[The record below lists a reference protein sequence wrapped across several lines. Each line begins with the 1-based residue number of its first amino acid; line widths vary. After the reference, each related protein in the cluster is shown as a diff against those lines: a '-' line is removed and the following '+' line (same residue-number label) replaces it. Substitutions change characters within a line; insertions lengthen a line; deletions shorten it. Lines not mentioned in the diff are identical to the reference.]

1 MKKSLWLTLLAAGF
15 TLSSFAQKAS
25 AGLDANT
32 LLWRISGKN
41 LSKPS
46 YIFGTMHMICASDI
60 ELSDSLKNA
69 IRHSDRVY
77 LELDMDDMW
86 QMMGAM
92 MHMNMKGDT
101 TLSDLLSPEDYKKV
115 KTYFKE
121 HSSMI
126 PFSLMERY
134 KPLLVESMIMEQSS
148 SCDNM
153 IVIEKL
159 VMDEAKQNSKEIKG
173 LETFDY
179 QLGIFDKIPYKM
191 QAQQLVKM
199 VNDADSGK
207 TDDENEIKIL
217 TDAYRKQEINKMD
230 ELTKDDPS
238 IGEFTDILLYDRN
251 ANWAKKLQELMQ
263 NSSLVV
269 AVGAG
274 HLPGKKGVLNLLKE
288 AGYKVEPVKNEMIKA
303 KEEII
308 KKKTK
313 QI

>member
-1 MKKSLWLTLLAAGF
+1 MKKSFWLTFLAATG
-15 TLSSFAQKAS
+15 LVISSFAQKTSTA
-25 AGLDANT
+25 LDANT

-41 LSKPS
+41 LAKPS
-46 YIFGTMHMICASDI
+46 YIFGTMHMICADDI
-60 ELSDSLKNA
+60 ELSDSLKEA
-69 IRHSDRVY
+69 IKSSDKVY

-86 QMMGAM
+86 QMMSAM

-115 KTYFKE
+115 KAYFKE

-126 PFSLMERY
+126 PFSLMEKY

-148 SCDNM
+148 ACDNM

-159 VMDEAKQNSKEIKG
+159 VMDEAKQNDKEIKG

-179 QLGIFDKIPYKM
+179 QLGIFDRIPYKM

-199 VNDADSGK
+199 VDDAKSGK
-207 TDDENEIKIL
+207 SDDGNEIKIL

-230 ELTKDDPS
+230 ELTKEDPS

-251 ANWAKKLQELMQ
+251 ANWSKKLQELMQ
-263 NSSLVV
+263 NNSLVV

-274 HLPGKKGVLNLLKE
+274 HLPGKKGVLNLLRE
-288 AGYKVEPVKNEMIKA
+288 AGYTVEPVKNEMIK
-303 KEEII
+303 
-308 KKKTK
+308 KKTK

>member
-1 MKKSLWLTLLAAGF
+1 MKKSFWLTLLAAGF
-15 TLSSFAQKAS
+15 TLSSLAQKTSS
-25 AGLDANT
+25 AFDANT

-41 LSKPS
+41 LAKPS
-46 YIFGTMHMICASDI
+46 YIFGTMHMICADDI
-60 ELSDSLKNA
+60 ELSDSLKDA
-69 IRHSDRVY
+69 IKNSDKVY

-86 QMMGAM
+86 QMMSAM

-115 KTYFKE
+115 KAYFKE

-126 PFSLMERY
+126 PFSLMEKY

-148 SCDNM
+148 ACDNM

-159 VMDEAKQNSKEIKG
+159 VMDEAKQNDKEIKG

-207 TDDENEIKIL
+207 TDDEKEIKVL
-217 TDAYRKQEINKMD
+217 TEAYRKQEINKMD
-230 ELTKDDPS
+230 ELTKSDPG

-251 ANWAKKLQELMQ
+251 ANWSKKLQELMH
-263 NSSLVV
+263 NNSLVV

-274 HLPGKKGVLNLLKE
+274 HLPGKKGVLNLLRE
-288 AGYKVEPVKNEMIKA
+288 AGYTVEPVKNEMIK
-303 KEEII
+303 
-308 KKKTK
+308 KKTK

>member
-1 MKKSLWLTLLAAGF
+1 MKKSFWLTLLAASGF
-15 TLSSFAQKAS
+15 MLSSFAQKTAPS
-25 AGLDANT
+25 LDANT

-46 YIFGTMHMICASDI
+46 YIFGTMHMICADDI
-60 ELSDSLKNA
+60 ELSDSLKKAISNA
-69 IRHSDRVY
+69 DNVY

-86 QMMGAM
+86 QMMSAM
-92 MHMNMKGDT
+92 MHMTMKGDT

-115 KTYFKE
+115 KTYFQK
-121 HSSMI
+121 HSSLI
-126 PFSLMERY
+126 PFSLMEKY
-134 KPLLVESMIMEQSS
+134 KPLLVESMIMEQSTP
-148 SCDNM
+148 CDNM

-159 VMDEAKQNSKEIKG
+159 VMDEAKKNDIDIKG

-179 QLGIFDKIPYKM
+179 QLGIFDKIPYKL

-199 VNDADSGK
+199 VDDAQSGK
-207 TDDENEIKIL
+207 DNDENEIKVL

-230 ELTKDDPS
+230 ELTKDDPT
-238 IGEFTDILLYDRN
+238 IGEFSDILLYDRN
-251 ANWAKKLQELMQ
+251 ANWAKKLQEMMP
-263 NSSLVV
+263 NNSLVV

-288 AGYKVEPVKNEMIKA
+288 AGYTVEPVKNDM
-303 KEEII
+303 I

>member
-1 MKKSLWLTLLAAGF
+1 MKKSFWLTLFAGIGIVAN
-15 TLSSFAQKAS
+15 SFAQNNAS
-25 AGLDANT
+25 ALNTNT
-32 LLWRISGKN
+32 LLWKISGKN

-46 YIFGTMHMICASDI
+46 YVFGTMHMICANDI

-69 IRHSDRVY
+69 IRNSDKVY

-86 QMMGAM
+86 QMMSAM

-115 KTYFKE
+115 KAYFKD

-134 KPLLVESMIMEQSS
+134 KPLLVESMIMETSS
-148 SCDNM
+148 ACDNM

-159 VMDEAKQNSKEIKG
+159 VMDEAKQNDKDIKG

-191 QAQQLVKM
+191 QAEQLVKM
-199 VNDADSGK
+199 VDDANSGK
-207 TDDENEIKIL
+207 TDDENEIKVL

-238 IGEFTDILLYDRN
+238 IGGFTDILLYDRN
-251 ANWAKKLQELMQ
+251 ANWAKKLQDLMQ
-263 NSSLVV
+263 SNSLVV

-274 HLPGKKGVLNLLKE
+274 HLPGKKGVLNLLRE
-288 AGYKVEPVKNEMIKA
+288 AGYTVEPVKNEMIK
-303 KEEII
+303 
-308 KKKTK
+308 KKVK